1 MGAGKNIQVK
11 RFRSSY
17 VDKFHRDLKRI
28 NQNAYGKRS
37 KNPSKRVDWYYYF
50 CKFIRETIV
59 NFNYIQNGN
68 IQNGNIQNGNIQ
80 NVCHLAFTSKK
91 YISVYNLNSCF
102 EIIYLPWYQYI
113 KYLKNKYS
121 NKSNKI
127 QEKINNTINSV
138 FLKFSKNHPS
148 WNFDV
153 EDKKKPKITID
164 NNEWKFI
171 W

>member
-1 MGAGKNIQVK
+1 MGLDKNVQVK
-11 RFRSSY
+11 KVTRFRSPY
-17 VDKFHRDLKRI
+17 VDKFHRDLKRK
-28 NQNAYGKRS
+28 QRKRS

-50 CKFIRETIV
+50 CKFIKETVV

-68 IQNGNIQNGNIQ
+68 INIQ
-80 NVCHLAFTSKK
+80 NVCHLVFTSKK
-91 YISVYNLNSCF
+91 YISVYNSDNCF

-121 NKSNKI
+121 NQSEKI
-127 QEKINNTINSV
+127 QEKINKTMNSV
-138 FLKFSKNHPS
+138 YLKFSKNHPC
-148 WNFDV
+148 WNFI
-153 EDKKKPKITID
+153 ENKKKPKITID

>member
-1 MGAGKNIQVK
+1 MGLDKNIKVK
-11 RFRSSY
+11 KVTRFRFSY
-17 VDKFHRDLKRI
+17 VDKFHRDLKR
-28 NQNAYGKRS
+28 NQNMYRKRS

-59 NFNYIQNGN
+59 NFNYIQNCN
-68 IQNGNIQNGNIQ
+68 NQ
-80 NVCHLAFTSKK
+80 NVCHLVFTSKK
-91 YISVYNLNSCF
+91 YISVYNSDSRF

-121 NKSNKI
+121 SQSDKV
-127 QEKINNTINSV
+127 QEKINKTMNSV
-138 FLKFSKNHPS
+138 YLKFSKNHPC
-148 WNFDV
+148 WNFNA

-164 NNEWKFI
+164 NNTWKFI